1 MKQKIESDNS
11 TLLSIE
17 HTYEQSSLCRAT
29 IFVTKS
35 LVNTF
40 FDETAV
46 SLKSNI
52 QAYGFQQ
59 GEVPVEYIGKQYK
72 SNITEH
78 LKEFFLK
85 FGIIN
90 FLFQEIR
97 AQKLLVAGDP
107 RLVDIFLEYDQ
118 DARFVFELSV
128 FPTIA
133 LNEWKYFPFK
143 APNRKNY
150 KDLDRQVEG
159 FIQEEEKNLQ
169 KYNPDQGVSIGDWVY
184 FTVSVVNSARV
195 ALNDSFSQSFWLKL
209 DNEDVEGH
217 LQSLFLGKKKG
228 DSFVVTN
235 KGLQDYFSDQLR
247 ASYCFKI
254 DVVDIIPYD
263 YFCFEQ
269 FKDHFRIKTNKDMH
283 KKLIEV
289 FSYRNDVSQRLFAP
303 NHLVLRQQK
312 IILGAIQSNPDYNVY
327 RKQKDFNFWI
337 QQLAEKQVKETLLID
352 QLIYRENIVVTH
364 EDIVNYLNLDKRQ
377 RMREFIYFGL
387 PESKHYGQEMP
398 LAINELR
405 RVCAREKAIN
415 YVIYYLTKK

>member
-17 HTYEQSSLCRAT
+17 HTYEQSRLCRAT

-217 LQSLFLGKKKG
+217 LQSLFLGKKK
-228 DSFVVTN
+228 
-235 KGLQDYFSDQLR
+235 
-247 ASYCFKI
+247 
-254 DVVDIIPYD
+254 
-263 YFCFEQ
+263 
-269 FKDHFRIKTNKDMH
+269 
-283 KKLIEV
+283 
-289 FSYRNDVSQRLFAP
+289 
-303 NHLVLRQQK
+303 
-312 IILGAIQSNPDYNVY
+312 
-327 RKQKDFNFWI
+327 
-337 QQLAEKQVKETLLID
+337 
-352 QLIYRENIVVTH
+352 
-364 EDIVNYLNLDKRQ
+364 
-377 RMREFIYFGL
+377 
-387 PESKHYGQEMP
+387 
-398 LAINELR
+398 R
-405 RVCAREKAIN
+405 R
-415 YVIYYLTKK
+415 